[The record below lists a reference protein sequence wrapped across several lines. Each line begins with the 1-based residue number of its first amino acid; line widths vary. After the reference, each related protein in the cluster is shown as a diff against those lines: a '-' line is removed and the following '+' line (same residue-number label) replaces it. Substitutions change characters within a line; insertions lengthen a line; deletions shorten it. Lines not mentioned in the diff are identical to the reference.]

1 MVFDANTGHN
11 TISEGKD
18 FHALIELV
26 QYELKKPK
34 SLQMV
39 ELVISHEKHEG

>member
-1 MVFDANTGHN
+1 MVFNANTGHN

-26 QYELKKPK
+26 QYELKKAEV
-34 SLQMV
+34 LAN
-39 ELVISHEKHEG
+39 G